1 MKGFIFHKMAS
12 NAVIHILWS
21 LIMVISLACSARL
34 VAQDQPVA
42 DAKPR
47 APWLGFEVNR
57 ADAAVRAQLPKLPKG
72 VGFVIS
78 QIDPQGPAHQAGLRV
93 FDILWKWNDQWLVN
107 EAQLATLLDLQKA
120 GDRVKLAVYRAGK
133 EHVLEVVLGHSRI
146 APAAAMPSSRL
157 RQRMLAAPAP
167 DLSRDLDVNSRT
179 ARLEDANAVLEME
192 KREDGLW
199 LSIVDTQGVTIF
211 DGPYS
216 SSAKSSIP
224 LTWHDRL
231 DALQRT
237 LQKSQA
243 PARSIAPP
251 RADVSPDLPRAAPDR
266 AP

>member
-1 MKGFIFHKMAS
+1 MKSFIFHKMAS
-12 NAVIHILWS
+12 NAVIHIFWS
-21 LIMVISLACSARL
+21 LIMAISLACSTGL

-78 QIDPQGPAHQAGLRV
+78 QIDPQGPAHQAGLRA

-133 EHVLEVVLGHSRI
+133 EHVFEVVLGHSRI
-146 APAAAMPSSRL
+146 ALAAAMPSSL
-157 RQRMLAAPAP
+157 PRQRVLTAAVP
-167 DLSRDLDVNSRT
+167 DRSKDLDINSRT

-243 PARSIAPP
+243 PVRSIAPP
-251 RADVSPDLPRAAPDR
+251 RADVSPDLPRVAPDR